1 MKAINQY
8 FYTILC
14 SVLLPEFLSAQQV
27 QDTDLERN
35 VKVWISV
42 AVLVAILLLL
52 FIYMFYLDNR
62 MKKIEK
68 ETSEKETN
76 D

>member
-1 MKAINQY
+1 MKAFNLY
-8 FYTILC
+8 LLTILC
-14 SVLLPEFLSAQQV
+14 SMLLPEKLLAQQV
-27 QDTDLERN
+27 PDTDLERN

-52 FIYMFYLDNR
+52 FVYMFYLDNR

-68 ETSEKETN
+68 ETSDKATN
-76 D
+76 E